1 GDELVPAQ
9 HAVDEL
15 SDLAVVLETAGVRPG
30 LVIEHEDI
38 RSPGDGA
45 KIAKAFALAADGPAV
60 HAGPDTLGAA
70 RGASDL
76 VIEGPQ
82 LEAAVIVPADPGFVG
97 AAIPIRLQ
105 GKIEI
110 RFVFKIFAA
119 VVAVADRLAA
129 QPAPAV
135 VGEPFRMIERRDL
148 LQDRGQMLGV
158 IRTVDAGDVKIG
170 GPIGLTIGIDG
181 EPAGMRLI

>member
-1 GDELVPAQ
+1 PELQTSREPFEHPHPGFGFGFAGDAKPGFMSLVHGHAFGDELVPAQ

-60 HAGPDTLGAA
+60 HAGPYTLGAA

-97 AAIPIRLQ
+97 AGIPIRLQ

-129 QPAPAV
+129 QPAPTV
-135 VGEPFRMIERRDL
+135 VGEPFRMIER
-148 LQDRGQMLGV
+148 
-158 IRTVDAGDVKIG
+158 
-170 GPIGLTIGIDG
+170 
-181 EPAGMRLI
+181 